1 MEQTAIFED
10 KVSFSPKDMNKVGEQ
25 TIDSILLGHLKKKL
39 EGKCSTH
46 GFVIPESVQ
55 LLSRS
60 MGQLENGRFTGNI
73 IYYVQAQGN
82 VYAPYNGMIVRGNV
96 LKKNKMGL
104 YIIYRDSIRILI
116 PRDLHIGNELFESIQ
131 VAEEVEVELRK
142 SRFQIN
148 DPFILSVG
156 ILKSRVDST
165 NPVQPV
171 QPVQPAIEEEG
182 TSDEESE
189 EETEEVTE
197 DVVEGAE
204 LPLEEES
211 EGELEDE
218 SEGELEGELE
228 TNPQSKDKEPEYVS
242 ESEL

>member
-1 MEQTAIFED
+1 MEQTAIFEE
-10 KVSFSPKDMNKVGEQ
+10 KVSFSPKDMNRVGEQ
-25 TIDSILLGHLKKKL
+25 TIDSILLEHLKKKL

-60 MGQLENGRFTGNI
+60 MGQLENGRFTGNV

-82 VYAPYNGMIVRGNV
+82 VYAPYNGMIIRGSV

-104 YIIYRDSIRILI
+104 YIVYRDSIRILI

-156 ILKSRVDST
+156 ILKSRLTKSLETIQETKEVE
-165 NPVQPV
+165 VEGE
-171 QPVQPAIEEEG
+171 AKEEKEEEEG
-182 TSDEESE
+182 EGEGKEGE
-189 EETEEVTE
+189 EEGEEEGEGEEEEEEEGEEEV
-197 DVVEGAE
+197 VEE
-204 LPLEEES
+204 KVEEEA
-211 EGELEDE
+211 
-218 SEGELEGELE
+218 
-228 TNPQSKDKEPEYVS
+228 
-242 ESEL
+242 